1 MNNLKTFLL
10 MAVLAAVLVGIG
22 YAIGGPSIAVVFLVM
37 AGVMNFAMFWFS
49 DKLVLRMSGAHEV
62 SPEQEPRLHQAV
74 DEVVGLTGLPKPKVF
89 IIQNEAPNAFATGR
103 SPKHAA
109 VAATT
114 GIMRILDDRELRGV
128 LGHEMA
134 HVRNR
139 DMLISTIVA
148 TFAGAITYIAWM
160 LQWSMIFGGGRR
172 NNNNPLSGV
181 ALLATI
187 ILAPIAA
194 LLIRMAVSRARE
206 YQADETGARFVH
218 DPEALASALEKL
230 HMGAKMRPMK
240 DSAVTEATAHLY
252 IVNPLTAQGMAAL
265 FMTHPPIEKRV
276 ERLRQMARTGSYM

>member
-1 MNNLKTFLL
+1 MNNLKTFML
-10 MAVLAAVLVGIG
+10 MAVLVGVG
-22 YAIGGPSIAVVFLVM
+22 YTIGGPSIAIVFLVI

-49 DKLVLRMSGAHEV
+49 DKLVLRMSGAREV
-62 SPEQEPRLHQAV
+62 SPQEEPGLHKAV
-74 DEVVGLTGLPKPKVF
+74 EEVVGLTGLPKPKVY
-89 IIQNEAPNAFATGR
+89 IIQNDAPNAFATGR
-103 SPKHAA
+103 SPKHAV

-114 GIMRILDDRELRGV
+114 GIMRILDERELRGV
-128 LGHEMA
+128 LGHELA
-134 HVRNR
+134 HIRNR

-148 TFAGAITYIAWM
+148 TFAGAITYIAYM
-160 LQWSMIFGGGRR
+160 LQWSLFFGGGRR
-172 NNNNPLSGV
+172 NDNNPLSMV

-230 HMGAKMRPMK
+230 HLGAQMQPMK
-240 DSAVTEATAHLY
+240 EGAVAEATAHLY
-252 IVNPLTAQGMAAL
+252 IVNPLRAQGMAAL

-276 ERLRQMARTGSYM
+276 ERLRQMARTGSYL

>member
-1 MNNLKTFLL
+1 MNNFKTFMF

-22 YAIGGPSIAVVFLVM
+22 YAIGGPGTAIVFLVM

-49 DKLVLRMSGAHEV
+49 DKLVLRMSGAREV
-62 SPEQEPRLHQAV
+62 SPQEEPRLHKAV
-74 DEVVGLTGLPKPKVF
+74 EEVVGLTGLPKPKVYM
-89 IIQNEAPNAFATGR
+89 IQNDQPNAFATGR
-103 SPKHAA
+103 SPKHAV

-114 GIMRILDDRELRGV
+114 GIMRLLDERELRGV
-128 LGHEMA
+128 LAHEMA
-134 HVRNR
+134 HIRNR

-160 LQWSMIFGGGRR
+160 LQWSLFFGGGRR
-172 NNNNPLSGV
+172 SGNNALGSV

-206 YQADETGARFVH
+206 YQADETGARLVH

-230 HMGAKMRPMK
+230 HMGAQMRPMK
-240 DSAVTEATAHLY
+240 ESAAVEATAHLY
-252 IVNPLTAQGMAAL
+252 IVNPLRPQGMAAL
-265 FMTHPPIEKRV
+265 FMTHPPLEKRV
-276 ERLRQMARTGSYM
+276 ERLHQMARTGSYL

>member
-22 YAIGGPSIAVVFLVM
+22 YAIGGPSIAIVFLIM

-49 DKLVLRMSGAHEV
+49 DKLVLRMSGAREV
-62 SPEQEPRLHQAV
+62 SPQEEPRLHSAV

-114 GIMRILDDRELRGV
+114 GIMRILDERELRGV
-128 LGHEMA
+128 LGHELA

-160 LQWSMIFGGGRR
+160 LQWSLIFGGGRR
-172 NNNNPLSGV
+172 NNNPLSSV

-230 HMGAKMRPMK
+230 HAGAQMRPMK
-240 DSAVTEATAHLY
+240 ESAAAEATAHLY
-252 IVNPLTAQGMAAL
+252 IVNPLSAQGMAAL